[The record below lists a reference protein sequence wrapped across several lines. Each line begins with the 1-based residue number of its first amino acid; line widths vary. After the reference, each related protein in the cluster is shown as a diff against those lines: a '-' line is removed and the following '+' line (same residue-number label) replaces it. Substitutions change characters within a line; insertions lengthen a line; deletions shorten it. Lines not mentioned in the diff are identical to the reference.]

1 MSKKEETFRSE
12 FQLNRKDISYI
23 ETIMEKHT
31 LQKSQ
36 ALSRIISEHKEP
48 EVERKLNEM
57 DIKINNNKT
66 ILNKLDKKMSILLE
80 IMNSISIQENYEI
93 FVPTSEFESE
103 LLKESKEEVEKK
115 INKQV
120 IKYLD
125 KRIDN

>member
-1 MSKKEETFRSE
+1 MNKDLKTFRRQ
-12 FQLNRKDISYI
+12 FQLTRKDIIHI

-36 ALSRIISEHKEP
+36 ALSKIISEHREP

-57 DIKINNNKT
+57 DKKINNNKT
-66 ILNKLDKKMSILLE
+66 ILNNLDKKINMLLE
-80 IMNSISIQENYEI
+80 IMNSISIQESYEI

-103 LLKESKEEVEKK
+103 LFRGSKDEVERK

-120 IKYLD
+120 IKCLD

>member
-1 MSKKEETFRSE
+1 
-12 FQLNRKDISYI
+12 
-23 ETIMEKHT
+23 MEKHT

>member
-12 FQLNRKDISYI
+12 FKLNRKDISYI

-48 EVERKLNEM
+48 EVEKRLNEM
-57 DIKINNNKT
+57 DRKISNNKT

-80 IMNSISIQENYEI
+80 IINSISIQENYEI

-103 LLKESKEEVEKK
+103 LFKESKNEVEKK

>member
-12 FQLNRKDISYI
+12 FQLNKKDISYI
-23 ETIMEKHT
+23 ETIMEKHI

-48 EVERKLNEM
+48 EVEKRLNEM
-57 DIKINNNKT
+57 DKKINNNKT
-66 ILNKLDKKMSILLE
+66 ILNRLDKNMSILLE
-80 IMNSISIQENYEI
+80 IMNSISIQESYEI

-103 LLKESKEEVEKK
+103 LFKESKKEVEKK